1 MRDLFAGLFLSRF
14 SPDARRGWAVT
25 LVLTAVLAAAT
36 VALTRPHVSG
46 AAPQLRPNDDH
57 SVRSVELATNWIVCG
72 KYSIA
77 FQGDSFGVFLAMAPD
92 SQELRLRDLPASIAG
107 STDRY
112 CRLAEQPW
120 RNNENSLMLAIAA
133 ILAFRPDATLADAG
147 YALRWIRIALVIGVA
162 FVMLRCGLSFWLTLG
177 VAYASIIVMAAVEET
192 RFYSVYPFL
201 PVLLTGF
208 IAMLVLLL
216 DLRLHASL
224 RRAAAAA
231 FVAGVA
237 AAIAAN
243 FRSSYLP
250 ILGACFL
257 LWIALGELQKKREL
271 AGARMGMLRRAGA
284 EVLVFALGFTAFQ
297 FVFIRPID
305 RLPSSR
311 NISYHVIAHPIVLA
325 LALPPNRLARDEGIE
340 WNDRVGLDLARRVD
354 PGVTEINQRYEAA
367 LFTYYRQLWRQH
379 PRQMAGLYWA
389 KLRLAGSDIP
399 TYSAQ
404 PVSGWFAS
412 IALWPWS
419 LVSHGAFRA
428 VILGIL
434 TLAPVFMV
442 RRWGAVSAAIVSM
455 TAATALLLTIETALI
470 LTFFYISHE
479 ASAMLFAIA
488 TGLLVYQAVVDG
500 LAVAARRIRQPGKT
514 WRATGAPAP

>member
-14 SPDARRGWAVT
+14 SSDARRGWAVT

-36 VALTRPHVSG
+36 VSLTRPHVSG

-133 ILAFRPDATLADAG
+133 ILTFRPDATLADVG

-216 DLRLHASL
+216 DLRVHASL

-231 FVAGVA
+231 ALAGFSA
-237 AAIAAN
+237 ALAAN

-250 ILGACFL
+250 ILAACFV
-257 LWIALGELQKKREL
+257 LWIVLGAVE
-271 AGARMGMLRRAGA
+271 RRAGA
-284 EVLVFALGFTAFQ
+284 AASWKQLGAEGILQLALFAAGFSVFQ
-297 FVFIRPID
+297 IVFIRPID
-305 RLPSSR
+305 RLPVTR
-311 NISYHVIAHPIVLA
+311 NASYHVIAHPLVLA
-325 LALPPNRLARDEGIE
+325 LAIPPNRLARDQGIE
-340 WNDRVGLDLARRVD
+340 WSDRVGLELARRID
-354 PGVTEINQRYEAA
+354 PGVHELNQQYEDA
-367 LFTYYRQLWRQH
+367 LFTYYRRLWRDH
-379 PRQMAGLYWA
+379 PRDMARLYWT
-389 KLRLAGSDIP
+389 KLTLSGADIP
-399 TYSAQ
+399 KYSVE
-404 PVSGWFAS
+404 PVTGQFFRL
-412 IALWPWS
+412 ALWPVS
-419 LVSHGAFRA
+419 LVPHGALRVVLLAALSLAALLFRPA
-428 VILGIL
+428 
-434 TLAPVFMV
+434 
-442 RRWGAVSAAIVSM
+442 
-455 TAATALLLTIETALI
+455 TAAARGLVTFTAMTLLLLTLETALI
-470 LTFFYISHE
+470 LTYFYISHE
-479 ASAMLFAIA
+479 AAVLLFAVAI
-488 TGLLVYQAVVDG
+488 GLLTYQAIVDG
-500 LAVAARRIRQPGKT
+500 LAALLRRMLTSRPALG
-514 WRATGAPAP
+514 ATGEPAS